1 MTSIIYTKNTSGAIR
16 KARRRKP
23 KKSYFIA
30 LKKYIKYLKSLGL
43 KVDSNGKVKKRYKFK
58 RKTFVAACKAE
69 GVPMVEGYTKPLI
82 ELSTFKKYINNN
94 DTFEV
99 SNYLHKSNLICLKIC
114 HHHNVSVEDIDL
126 VARAIKKV
134 SNYYLKK

>member
-43 KVDSNGKVKKRYKFK
+43 KVDSKGKIKKRYTFE
-58 RKTFVAACKAE
+58 RKTFVAAAA
-69 GVPMVEGYTKPLI
+69 VAQQVEQLICNQKVGGSIPSGGTKPVYNWRL
-82 ELSTFKKYINNN
+82 EESKKFTIAPAYNKGAYQVITKNN
-94 DTFEV
+94 V
-99 SNYLHKSNLICLKIC
+99 K
-114 HHHNVSVEDIDL
+114 DIG
-126 VARAIKKV
+126 R
-134 SNYYLKK
+134 

>member
-43 KVDSNGKVKKRYKFK
+43 KVDSKGKIKKRYTFE
-58 RKTFVAACKAE
+58 RKTFVAAAA
-69 GVPMVEGYTKPLI
+69 VAQQVEQLICNQKVGGSIPSGGTKPVNNWRL
-82 ELSTFKKYINNN
+82 EESKKFTIAPAYNKGGYQVISK
-94 DTFEV
+94 E
-99 SNYLHKSNLICLKIC
+99 
-114 HHHNVSVEDIDL
+114 NVKHIG
-126 VARAIKKV
+126 K
-134 SNYYLKK
+134 

>member
-43 KVDSNGKVKKRYKFK
+43 RVDSKGKIKKRYTFK
-58 RKTFVAACKAE
+58 RKTFVAAAA
-69 GVPMVEGYTKPLI
+69 VAQQVEQLICNQKVGGSIPSGGTKPVNNWRL
-82 ELSTFKKYINNN
+82 EESKKFTIAPAYNKGAYQVITKNN
-94 DTFEV
+94 V
-99 SNYLHKSNLICLKIC
+99 K
-114 HHHNVSVEDIDL
+114 DIG
-126 VARAIKKV
+126 R
-134 SNYYLKK
+134 

>member
-43 KVDSNGKVKKRYKFK
+43 KVDSKGKIKKRYKFK
-58 RKTFVAACKAE
+58 RKTFVAAAA
-69 GVPMVEGYTKPLI
+69 VAQQVEQLICNQKVGGSIPSGGTKPVNNWRL
-82 ELSTFKKYINNN
+82 EESKKFTVAPAYNKGAYQVISK
-94 DTFEV
+94 E
-99 SNYLHKSNLICLKIC
+99 
-114 HHHNVSVEDIDL
+114 NVKHIG
-126 VARAIKKV
+126 K
-134 SNYYLKK
+134 

>member
-43 KVDSNGKVKKRYKFK
+43 RVDSKGKIKKRYTFK
-58 RKTFVAACKAE
+58 RKSFVAAAA
-69 GVPMVEGYTKPLI
+69 VAQQVEQLICNQKVGGSIPSGGTKPVNNWRL
-82 ELSTFKKYINNN
+82 EESKKFTVAPAYNKGAYQVITKNN
-94 DTFEV
+94 V
-99 SNYLHKSNLICLKIC
+99 K
-114 HHHNVSVEDIDL
+114 DIG
-126 VARAIKKV
+126 R
-134 SNYYLKK
+134 

>member
-43 KVDSNGKVKKRYKFK
+43 KVDSKGKIKKRYTFE
-58 RKTFVAACKAE
+58 RKTFVAVAA
-69 GVPMVEGYTKPLI
+69 VAQQVEQLICNQKVGGSIPSGGTKPVNNWRL
-82 ELSTFKKYINNN
+82 EESKKFTVAPAYNKGAYQVISK
-94 DTFEV
+94 E
-99 SNYLHKSNLICLKIC
+99 
-114 HHHNVSVEDIDL
+114 NVKHIG
-126 VARAIKKV
+126 K
-134 SNYYLKK
+134 

>member
-43 KVDSNGKVKKRYKFK
+43 RVDSNGKVKKRYKFK
-58 RKTFVAACKAE
+58 RNTFVAAAA
-69 GVPMVEGYTKPLI
+69 VAQQVEQLICNQKVGGSIPSGGTKP
-82 ELSTFKKYINNN
+82 
-94 DTFEV
+94 V
-99 SNYLHKSNLICLKIC
+99 
-114 HHHNVSVEDIDL
+114 HNWRLEESKNFTIAPAYNKGGYQVISKDNVKHIG
-126 VARAIKKV
+126 K
-134 SNYYLKK
+134 